1 MSGVGRRG
9 TRRRDTPAR
18 LTVVDVLNAPE
29 LAVLDVLDHAA
40 HLANAALIAQHPHLL
55 GDEHERSA
63 NDRDP
68 VREYAA
74 EVINCAFAL
83 SRAVRR
89 YRVAIANASTLRD
102 DDFPF

>member
-1 MSGVGRRG
+1 MNRGPRGG
-9 TRRRDTPAR
+9 TRRRGTAAR
-18 LTVVDVLNAPE
+18 LTLVDVLNAPE

-40 HLANAALIAQHPHLL
+40 HLANAALVAQHPHLL

-63 NDRDP
+63 HL
-68 VREYAA
+68 REPIGRRAA
-74 EVINCAFAL
+74 EVIDCAFAL